1 MNKKISLTILFF
13 IILIIFSNL
22 ALAASVTSWKF
33 NIFNDPDARQ
43 VAQNIAS
50 AQNDM
55 TLANDPIAQ
64 FISGING
71 RIMNMIQQ
79 DIVNKMLE
87 DNIGDGLNYEVGDVE
102 IDVTEDP
109 LTGIVTIVLTNI
121 ITGEI
126 TVIEYDTT
134 EWPSSED
141 FE

>member
-1 MNKKISLTILFF
+1 MKKILSLIM
-13 IILIIFSNL
+13 LIIIISIVLPN
-22 ALAASVTSWKF
+22 AVQAASVTSWKF
-33 NIFNDPDARQ
+33 NILNDPDARQ

-87 DNIGDGLNYEVGDVE
+87 NNIGEGINYEVGDVQ

-109 LTGIVTIVLTNI
+109 LTGVVTIVLTNI

-141 FE
+141 F

>member
-1 MNKKISLTILFF
+1 MNKKISLIILFF
-13 IILIIFSNL
+13 IILMIFSNS

-87 DNIGDGLNYEVGDVE
+87 NNIGDGVNYEVGDVE

>member
-1 MNKKISLTILFF
+1 MNKKISIIILFF
-13 IILIIFSNL
+13 FILIIFSNS

-33 NIFNDPDARQ
+33 NIFNNPDARQ

-55 TLANDPIAQ
+55 SLANDPIAQ

>member
-1 MNKKISLTILFF
+1 MNKKISLIILFF

>member
-1 MNKKISLTILFF
+1 MNRKISLIMLFF
-13 IILIIFSNL
+13 IILMIFSNS

-55 TLANDPIAQ
+55 SLANDPIAQ

>member
-1 MNKKISLTILFF
+1 MNKKISLIIVLSILFS
-13 IILIIFSNL
+13 IIFSTSL
-22 ALAASVTSWKF
+22 LAASVTSWKF
-33 NIFNDPDARQ
+33 NVLNDPDARQ

-55 TLANDPIAQ
+55 SLANDPIAQ

-87 DNIGDGLNYEVGDVE
+87 NNIGDGVNYEVGDVE

-109 LTGIVTIVLTNI
+109 ITGVVTILLTNI
-121 ITGEI
+121 VTGEI

-141 FE
+141 F